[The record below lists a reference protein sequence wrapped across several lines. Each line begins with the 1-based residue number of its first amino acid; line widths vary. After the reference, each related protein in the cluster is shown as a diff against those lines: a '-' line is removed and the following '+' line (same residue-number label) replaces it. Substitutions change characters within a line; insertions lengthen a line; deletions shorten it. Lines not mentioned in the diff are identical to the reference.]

1 VASDTATR
9 RDSDLVR
16 PLDGI
21 RVLELG
27 HAISAP
33 HCAQILADH
42 GADVIR
48 IEPPGGDRTRGAL
61 PVEGGDSFYFAA
73 HNRGK
78 RSVVIDLKHPH
89 GRDIALALAA
99 SADVLVTNY
108 SADVPDRLGI
118 GYGVLSQRNPRLVFV
133 HITGFG
139 SHGPGRDYGA
149 YDGIIQAMSGVPS
162 LTGQPGGPP
171 VFTGAFV
178 ADHLA
183 ATQAAVGALLGLARR
198 GITGTGGFVDISM
211 LDGYLTA
218 LAHHVGSALDVGEV
232 PEANGNMVPT
242 AFANTFPASDGLV
255 YLAPLSPAAWQALC
269 TVIEAPQWLADA
281 EPRWRIRDGR
291 AEAEQVVADW
301 TARRTRREIIG
312 LLRAAGVPCGPVNN
326 VAEAVTDP
334 VHQGRDPVLSVL
346 MPSGRAVHV
355 PGPEVRLDDQE
366 PGQPAI
372 PAPGEH
378 TAQVLTDLGYSQA
391 ELAALAASGVICLG
405 SRAGPTDD
413 QRSQKE
419 RVTADGGPPAA
430 TNSEGA

>member
-1 VASDTATR
+1 V
-9 RDSDLVR
+9 VR
-16 PLDGI
+16 ALDGI

-33 HCAQILADH
+33 HCAQILADQ

-61 PVEGGDSFYFAA
+61 PVEDGDSLYFAA

-78 RSVVIDLKHPH
+78 RSIVLDLKHPR
-89 GRDIALALAA
+89 GTQIALALADTT
-99 SADVLVTNY
+99 DVLVTNY
-108 SADVPDRLGI
+108 SAGVPDRLGI

-139 SHGPGRDYGA
+139 SHGAGRDYGA

-171 VFTGAFV
+171 AFTGAFV

-198 GITGTGGFVDISM
+198 GITGTGSFVDVSM
-211 LDGYLTA
+211 LDGYLTT
-218 LAHHVGSALDVGEV
+218 LAHHVGSALDVGEI

-242 AFANTFPASDGLV
+242 AFANTFPAADGLV
-255 YLAPLSPAAWQALC
+255 YLAPLSPVAWRALC
-269 TVIEAPQWLADA
+269 EVIGAPQWLAEA
-281 EPRWRIRDGR
+281 EPRWRIREGR
-291 AEAEQVVADW
+291 AEAEQVVAGW
-301 TARRTRREIIG
+301 TSRRTRRDIIDQ
-312 LLRAAGVPCGPVNN
+312 LRAVGVPCGPVNN

-334 VHQGRDPVLSVL
+334 VHEGRDPVQSVL
-346 MPSGRAVHV
+346 MPSGRHVHV
-355 PGPEVRLDDQE
+355 PGPVVRLDD
-366 PGQPAI
+366 PDPDGPTTV

-378 TAQVLTDLGYSQA
+378 TADVLAELGYSQP
-391 ELAALAASGVICLG
+391 ELAEMAASGVIGLYG
-405 SRAGPTDD
+405 NT
-413 QRSQKE
+413 
-419 RVTADGGPPAA
+419 
-430 TNSEGA
+430 TNAEGA